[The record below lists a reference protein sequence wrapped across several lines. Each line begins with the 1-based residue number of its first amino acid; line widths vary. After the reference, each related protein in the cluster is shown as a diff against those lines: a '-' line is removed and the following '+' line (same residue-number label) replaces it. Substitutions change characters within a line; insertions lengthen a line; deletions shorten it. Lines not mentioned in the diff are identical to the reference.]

1 MRTIILAIA
10 FAVGAMVPAQAPQT
24 NYVYICTGPSATT
37 YHKTDECK
45 GLNKCSREIK
55 MVSIDKAKKMGRRPC
70 KFCY

>member
-1 MRTIILAIA
+1 MRTIILALTLML
-10 FAVGAMVPAQAPQT
+10 GAMVPAQAPQT

-45 GLNKCSREIK
+45 GLNRCSREIK